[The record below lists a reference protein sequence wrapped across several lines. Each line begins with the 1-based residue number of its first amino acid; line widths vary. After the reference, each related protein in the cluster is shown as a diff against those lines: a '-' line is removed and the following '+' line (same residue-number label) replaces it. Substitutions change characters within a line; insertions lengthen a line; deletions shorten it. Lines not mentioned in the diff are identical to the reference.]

1 MAWDKGEKIDMF
13 SLNAENTTWKQEIT
27 AGLTSFFTIAY
38 ILVVNPAILS
48 DAGMPYSYALLG
60 TVFVTVIG
68 CMLIGFWAD
77 APIVLTPGMGI
88 NAFFTY
94 TIVQGLGLT
103 WQQGLA
109 AAVMAG
115 CLFVIAAVTPLAGK
129 LTTAVPQSLKLG
141 ITVGIGIFLSFIG
154 LQKGGLIA
162 ADEDRF
168 VTLGSLSSPAALVT
182 IFGLL
187 LTLGLLVRG
196 VKGSFLIGMAVTSAA
211 GWFAGLQGERAG
223 TSLSFSGYESMWRS
237 LDFSAVLELPFLL
250 SVFSLTIIIMFESM
264 GLLQGML
271 PNKEKFSRSYQ
282 ASAVSALSSGF
293 LGTSPTIPTVESASG
308 ISEGGRTGVTAIVT
322 AVLFALSLFFTPLFT
337 SIPEAAIAPVLVIVG
352 GLMVQEIRHISFDDM
367 SEWFPAY
374 LIIGLIPLTSS
385 IADGIAF
392 GFIAYPLL
400 KLALGSPKAVS
411 PIMYVISGLFL
422 LNYVLLAGL

>member
-1 MAWDKGEKIDMF
+1 MF
-13 SLNAENTTWKQEIT
+13 SFERQGTTWKKELT

-38 ILVVNPAILS
+38 ILVVNPAILA
-48 DAGMPYSYALLG
+48 DTGMPYSYALLG
-60 TVFVTVIG
+60 TVLVTVLG
-68 CMLIGFWAD
+68 CILIGLWAD

-94 TIVQGLGLT
+94 TIVQGFGLT
-103 WQQGLA
+103 WQEGLA
-109 AAVMAG
+109 AAAAAG
-115 CLFVIAAVTPLAGK
+115 FLFVIAAFTPLAGK
-129 LTTAVPQSLKLG
+129 LTAAVPQSLKIG

-162 ADEDRF
+162 ADEETF
-168 VTLGSLSSPAALVT
+168 VTLGTLSSPGSLLT

-187 LTLGLLVRG
+187 LTLALFVRG
-196 VKGSFLIGMAVTSAA
+196 VKGSFLLGMGITAAA
-211 GWFAGLQGERAG
+211 GWMAGMEGERAG
-223 TSLSFSGYESMWRS
+223 TSLSFSGYESVWHS
-237 LDFSAVLELPFLL
+237 LDFGGALQLPFWV

-271 PNKEKFSRSYQ
+271 PDQQKFSRSYQ
-282 ASAVSALSSGF
+282 ASAVSALSAGF
-293 LGTSPTIPTVESASG
+293 MGTSPTIPTVESASG
-308 ISEGGRTGVTAIVT
+308 IAEGGRTGVTAVIVG
-322 AVLFALSLFFTPLFT
+322 VLFALSLLFAPLFT
-337 SIPEAAIAPVLVIVG
+337 SIPEAAIAPVLIIVG
-352 GLMVQEIRHISFDDM
+352 GLMVQEIRHITFQDM

-400 KLALGSPKAVS
+400 KLALGRPKAVS
-411 PIMYVISGLFL
+411 PIMYVISSLFL

>member
-1 MAWDKGEKIDMF
+1 MFHMAAQG
-13 SLNAENTTWKQEIT
+13 TTWKQEIT

-38 ILVVNPAILS
+38 ILVVNPAILA
-48 DAGMPYSYALLG
+48 DTGMPYSYALLA
-60 TVFVTVIG
+60 TVLVTVIG
-68 CMLIGFWAD
+68 CFLIGVWGN

-94 TIVQGLGLT
+94 TIVEGFGLT

-109 AAVMAG
+109 AVFAAG
-115 CLFVIAAVTPLAGK
+115 CVFFIAAVTPLAGQ
-129 LTTAVPQSLKLG
+129 LTSAVPESLKLG
-141 ITVGIGIFLSFIG
+141 ITVGIGMFLSFIG

-162 ADEDRF
+162 ADEDTF
-168 VTLGSLSSPAALVT
+168 VTLGSLSSSLPLLT
-182 IFGLL
+182 IFGLI
-187 LTLGLLVRG
+187 LTLALFVRK
-196 VKGSFLIGMAVTSAA
+196 VKGSFLIGITVTTV
-211 GWFAGLQGERAG
+211 AGLFFGIEGEQAG
-223 TSLSFSGYESMWRS
+223 THVSFSGYGSMLKA
-237 LDFSAVLELPFLL
+237 LDFSGWLELSFWV

-271 PNKEKFSRSYQ
+271 PDQNKFSRSYQ
-282 ASAVSALSSGF
+282 ASAIAALSAGV

-308 ISEGGRTGVTAIVT
+308 IAEGGRTGVTAIVVG
-322 AVLFALSLFFTPLFT
+322 VLFALSLLFAPFFT
-337 SIPEAAIAPVLVIVG
+337 SIPEGAIAPVLVIVG
-352 GLMVQEIRHISFDDM
+352 GLMVQEIRHITFHDM

-400 KLALGSPKAVS
+400 KLALGRPRAVS
-411 PIMYVISGLFL
+411 PLMYMISGLFL
-422 LNYVLLAGL
+422 LNYILLLGL